1 MKSWNLNFLEPSGPL
16 QAYSY
21 MQRNLAV
28 MCRFPA
34 YPAYIR
40 KLYKE
45 RTLFIRKLN
54 FKKFSKGMSPILPTS
69 PFSAFYLILVL
80 NKQPSWARVHKSRG
94 SGCHGAQAPNT
105 VCPTRYRTSLIILP
119 LMRILQRNLKR
130 TTDTFLFI
138 SHTKNVL
145 LFKFR
150 CNIFVGVRIIK
161 EMPGSL
167 ASGTHC
173 IYRSLVHNMF
183 HVILLAP
190 TDLTWRPD
198 FLDNSF
204 TDWRDRAQQKPTSL
218 CELNPFLQA
227 AIQSQNQAEHFLY

>member
-1 MKSWNLNFLEPSGPL
+1 MVLGSTHPLTEIEPGVFSGGKGDRCVRLTTLLPSCPVVMKSWNLNFLEPSGPL

-138 SHTKNVL
+138 SHTTNVL

-150 CNIFVGVRIIK
+150 CNIF
-161 EMPGSL
+161 
-167 ASGTHC
+167 
-173 IYRSLVHNMF
+173 
-183 HVILLAP
+183 
-190 TDLTWRPD
+190 
-198 FLDNSF
+198 
-204 TDWRDRAQQKPTSL
+204 DRETVV
-218 CELNPFLQA
+218 
-227 AIQSQNQAEHFLY
+227 